1 MTVED
6 ILARLIAVPSVVG
19 RPNAAIVDLV
29 ADLLDGTGARVT
41 VLPGPEG
48 DRANLFAT
56 LGPADRPG
64 LILSGHTDVVPAGEP
79 DWRSDPFRLTA
90 EGDRL
95 VGRGTSDMKGFLAAA
110 LAAVRGLAGRDLR
123 RPIHLAFSYDEE
135 AGCRGVPHMI
145 ARLPELCATP
155 AAAVIGEPS
164 GLVPI
169 LGHKGK
175 AAARITIHGRS
186 GHSSRPDLALNAVH
200 AMMEVLAFALASE
213 AVCKVGPLDTDF
225 APPWSTVQIGIVAG
239 GEALNV
245 IPATCRA
252 ELEAR
257 AVPGVLPAALLEPVR
272 AALAG
277 LEARGF
283 TTAWDWIADYPGLA
297 LPRDAD
303 IARRLAALTG
313 QTPIAAVSYGTEAGL
328 FQAAGIDAIV
338 CGPGDIARAHKANE
352 YIERAEL
359 EAARA
364 LIERLCLD
372 FAA

>member
-6 ILARLIAVPSVVG
+6 ILARLVAVPSVVG
-19 RPNAAIVDLV
+19 RPNAAIVECV
-29 ADLLDGTGARVT
+29 ADLLAGTGARVA

-79 DWRSDPFRLTA
+79 DWRSDPFHLTV

-110 LAAVRGLAGRDLR
+110 LAAFRALAGRTLQK
-123 RPIHLAFSYDEE
+123 PIHLAFSYDEE

-145 ARLPELCATP
+145 ARLPELCAKP
-155 AAAVIGEPS
+155 EAAVIGEPS

-175 AAARITIHGRS
+175 AAARIAVQGRS

-200 AMMEVLAFALASE
+200 AMTEVLAVALASE
-213 AVCKVGPLDTDF
+213 AVCKVGPLDADF

-257 AVPGVLPAALLEPVR
+257 AVPGVSPAALLEPVR
-272 AALAG
+272 AALSG

-283 TTAWDWIADYPGLA
+283 ATAWEWIADYPGLA
-297 LPRDAD
+297 LPREAG
-303 IARRLAALTG
+303 IARCLAALTG
-313 QTPIAAVSYGTEAGL
+313 QAPIAAVSYGTEAGL

-359 EAARA
+359 EAARV

-372 FAA
+372 FAT